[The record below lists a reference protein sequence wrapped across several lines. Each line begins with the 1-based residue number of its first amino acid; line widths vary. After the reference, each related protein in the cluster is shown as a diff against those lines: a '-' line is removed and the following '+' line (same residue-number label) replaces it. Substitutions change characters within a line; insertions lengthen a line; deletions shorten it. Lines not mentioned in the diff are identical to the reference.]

1 LLPRERVLAALD
13 FRPPDVVPLRILPA
27 AGGLYEHGQ
36 KLLDLT
42 KACGHDFGDLS
53 GVTLPAGP
61 PPTDFDPDG
70 RYHTIKTDDWGS
82 TWEYRIFGVWGHLI
96 DWPLRGADDDGTDV
110 GGTGVPPVGTGKMPV
125 PPQEAS
131 FAAKLAAYR
140 PPPPPAAEGPDVDAA
155 RANVAT
161 QKPRWFTLGGSG
173 SLMEKLWSLRGFE
186 DTLIDILHDTPAIN
200 RLADLLVEHTAAGV
214 RRSLATDVDGVAF
227 GDDFGTQEA
236 LLMPPRVWRR
246 FYKPRYRALFE
257 PIRKAGKRIF
267 FHCCGQI
274 GDILED
280 FAELGVDALWPQL
293 TVFDL
298 PDLARRCR
306 DLGLA
311 LELHPDRGELMQRRS
326 PAEVRD
332 YVLRLID
339 LFRPTDGGSWLYV
352 EIDPGFP
359 YPNVEALF
367 KVAMELRGG

>member
-1 LLPRERVLAALD
+1 MLPRDRVFAALD

-42 KACGHDFGDLS
+42 RVCGHDFGDLS
-53 GVTLPAGP
+53 GATLPTGP
-61 PPTDFDPDG
+61 PPSDFDPDG
-70 RYHTIKTDDWGS
+70 RYHTITTDDWGS

-96 DWPLRGADDDGTDV
+96 DWPLRDTSS
-110 GGTGVPPVGTGKMPV
+110 GGTGVPPVSTGKMPV
-125 PPQEAS
+125 PPHGAS
-131 FAAKLAAYR
+131 FAAKLAAYK
-140 PPPPPAAEGPDVDAA
+140 PPPPPAAAGPDVEKA
-155 RANVAT
+155 RASVAA
-161 QKPRWFTLGGSG
+161 QRQRWFTLGGSG

-186 DTLIDILHDTPAIN
+186 DTLVDILRDTPEIN
-200 RLADLLVEHTAAGV
+200 RLADLLVEHAAAGV
-214 RRSLATDVDGVAF
+214 RRSLAVGVDGVAF

-236 LLMPPRVWRR
+236 LLMPPAVWRR
-246 FYKPRYRALFE
+246 FYKPRYEALFA

-293 TVFDL
+293 TCFNL
-298 PDLARRCR
+298 PELARRCR
-306 DLGLA
+306 ELGLA

-332 YVLRLID
+332 HVLRLAD
-339 LFRPTDGGSWLYV
+339 TFRPADGGSWLYI

-359 YPNVEALF
+359 WPNAEALLR
-367 KVAMELRGG
+367 VAMQLRHGATP

>member
-1 LLPRERVLAALD
+1 MLPRERVLAALD

-27 AGGLYEHGQ
+27 VGGLYEHGQ

-42 KACGHDFGDLS
+42 RACGHDFGDLS

-61 PPTDFDPDG
+61 PPGDFDPDG
-70 RYHTIKTDDWGS
+70 RYHTIKTDEWGS

-96 DWPLRGADDDGTDV
+96 DWPLRDMGRLD
-110 GGTGVPPVGTGKMPV
+110 
-125 PPQEAS
+125 
-131 FAAKLAAYR
+131 AYK
-140 PPPPPAAEGPDVDAA
+140 PPPPPTAEGPDVEKVRASVAA
-155 RANVAT
+155 
-161 QKPRWFTLGGSG
+161 QKRRWFTLGGSG

-186 DTLIDILHDTPAIN
+186 DTLVDILRDTPEIN

-214 RRSLATDVDGVAF
+214 RRSLALDVDGVAF

-236 LLMPPRVWRR
+236 LLLPPKVWRR
-246 FYKPRYRALFE
+246 FYKPRYEALFE
-257 PIRKAGKRIF
+257 PIRKAGKHIF

-280 FAELGVDALWPQL
+280 FSELGVDALWPQL

-298 PDLARRCR
+298 PELARRCR
-306 DLGLA
+306 EMGIA
-311 LELHPDRGELMQRRS
+311 LELHPDRGDLMQRRS

-332 YVLRLID
+332 HVLRLVDI
-339 LFRPTDGGSWLYV
+339 FRPAAGGSWLYI

-359 YPNVEALF
+359 WPNVEALF
-367 KVAMELRGG
+367 RVAMELRQGATV